1 MKDVLDSIEL
11 RMLRIVDYLRDR
23 NILGESH
30 VQNYVMSSVLLLGG
44 FWACRESTLFS
55 IHNWMESKTSFTR
68 NYSVVL

>member
-30 VQNYVMSSVLLLGG
+30 VQNYVMSSILLLGG
-44 FWACRESTLFS
+44 FWAGR
-55 IHNWMESKTSFTR
+55 
-68 NYSVVL
+68 